1 MDAAP
6 RPGLGSVLMSESL
19 PVTAG
24 WLDVEVPAGR
34 GTPASSMRAWLARP
48 QQSGTWPAV
57 LIGFEMFGITG
68 FLRDVAGRFAA
79 AGYLALVPDYYHW
92 QSAAGEPV
100 DLAADEAGR
109 SRGLELINGLDRAQ
123 VRADAAACAAAL
135 AARPESSGRLAVFG
149 MSAGGHISF
158 YAGTQLPLDAL
169 VLLYP
174 GWLATAGTG
183 LSQPGPLLGLAG
195 ELAGQGTPLL
205 MLAGA
210 DDHLYGPGELGQIE
224 AALAAAG
231 VQHELVVYPA
241 TPHGFFCPERDTYR
255 PAQAADAWARTMRL
269 LAGKCA

>member
-1 MDAAP
+1 MNDN
-6 RPGLGSVLMSESL
+6 L

-24 WLDVEVPAGR
+24 WLDLDVPAGP
-34 GTPASSMRAWLARP
+34 GTPAAAMRAWLARP
-48 QQSGTWPAV
+48 QQPGTWPGV

-68 FLRDVAGRFAA
+68 FVRDVTARFAA

-92 QSAAGEPV
+92 QSAGDEPV
-100 DLAADEAGR
+100 ELAADEAGR
-109 SRGLELINGLDRAQ
+109 GRGLELVNGLDRARVLAD
-123 VRADAAACAAAL
+123 VRACASAL
-135 AARPESSGRLAVFG
+135 TARPDSNGRLAVFG

-183 LSQPGPLLGLAG
+183 LSKPEPLLGLAG
-195 ELAGQGTPLL
+195 DLARQGTPVL

-210 DDHLYGPGELGQIE
+210 DDHLSGPGELGQIE

-231 VQHELVVYPA
+231 VQHELVVYPD

-255 PAQAADAWARTMRL
+255 PGPAADAWVRTRRL